1 MMYLWF
7 KAFHVIAVVAW
18 MAGLFYLPR
27 LFVYHEMSAVGSE
40 TSELFK
46 VMERRLLKAI
56 MTPAAVVSWVFGLL
70 TAWQAGYLVTLPV
83 WFVLKVALVLA
94 LSAFHLKA
102 AGFVRA
108 FTADERGR
116 GDRYYRVFNEIPTV
130 LLIGIVILVVVQ
142 PFG

>member
-56 MTPAAVVSWVFGLL
+56 MMPAAVVSWMFGLL
-70 TAWQAGYLVTLPV
+70 TAWQAGYLATMPV
-83 WFVLKVALVLA
+83 WFLLKVSLVLA
-94 LSAFHLKA
+94 LSVFHVKA

-108 FTADERGR
+108 FAADERGR